1 MDLHTARL
9 VKYQTGILFIN
20 ASAWQNDQS
29 VASLLLE
36 RIE

>member
-9 VKYQTGILFIN
+9 VKYQTGIFIVN

-36 RIE
+36 LLE